1 MPTGLKSRVERM
13 GKLVTQ
19 IIHFT
24 NGNKRTFNNI
34 RSDTIIQG
42 EFTKM
47 ITTDGRMIM
56 VNTKNVDVIEVFPQK
71 KIH

>member
-1 MPTGLKSRVERM
+1 MQIGLKSTVEKL

-19 IIHFT
+19 VIHFA

-34 RSDTIIQG
+34 RTETIRQG

-47 ITTDGRMIM
+47 VTTDGRMIM

-71 KIH
+71 KER